1 MSLAIPPPVAND
13 NSSRQPPRLERLFS
27 EDAVFPVI
35 LSSNAPVSSP
45 VPATSPGV
53 ASPGTTINIPPISP
67 SPHFP
72 ELPLSAVSFSEYVQ
86 SELASAQA
94 SPHPRQFPPVAAVA
108 AALAA
113 VRLNIPSSDSP
124 PPPAQVSSAHRDP
137 HESMH
142 RSETLPNFS
151 NHEAGDSTESTSGGA
166 GGSDDMN
173 NAGVP
178 GASIS
183 EGGRRRGI
191 SLDGSESSHSAQSD
205 PYGPGHSRAPSRTRW
220 STLDCLQLD
229 DEGGITERV
238 LTRSDILQEARSAR
252 SSFGPSMSSVAQ
264 LLAQLPRPGTDAAA
278 SAGAAFDVPRAHQ
291 SNDGRR
297 ATQRALRDYLR
308 NSLQVRDIRQVDPAF
323 AAKPALWVR
332 HSALVVSLEGIR
344 AIIFWNKMYM
354 FDTRRPET
362 KELASIAQ
370 KCVTSTPDVDNP
382 QPFEFNA
389 LEGILIFIAVRLER
403 VFNDLKVEIDM
414 YIHQWPSKL
423 TTKMLEEL
431 RRRKQQLKHFHS
443 RASTMKTILENL
455 LDEDEEMANMYLTEK
470 QVNKDLVRPAHEH
483 MEVETLL
490 EAYLQVI
497 DEHVNHST
505 LLNDAI
511 DDTEDLLMIHLDK
524 LRNRLLSVELVLSVV
539 SMTFA
544 LGGVIAGVFGMNLHM
559 PLFEDNVPSLW
570 FFLAVGLI
578 VAVVTIPS
586 WLILTALKRRGL
598 YSVY

>member
-1 MSLAIPPPVAND
+1 M
-13 NSSRQPPRLERLFS
+13 
-27 EDAVFPVI
+27 
-35 LSSNAPVSSP
+35 
-45 VPATSPGV
+45 
-53 ASPGTTINIPPISP
+53 
-67 SPHFP
+67 PHFP
-72 ELPLSAVSFSEYVQ
+72 EFPLSAVSFSEYVQ

-94 SPHPRQFPPVAAVA
+94 SPPPRQFPPVAAVA

-113 VRLNIPSSDSP
+113 ARMTMAPSDSSP
-124 PPPAQVSSAHRDP
+124 SPTRASSVQAEVQ
-137 HESMH
+137 ESMH
-142 RSETLPNFS
+142 RSETLPNLS
-151 NHEAGDSTESTSGGA
+151 GHDIGDSTESSSGDGDGNDGA
-166 GGSDDMN
+166 N
-173 NAGVP
+173 NNVPPDAGNL
-178 GASIS
+178 G
-183 EGGRRRGI
+183 GGRRPDI
-191 SLDGSESSHSAQSD
+191 SSDESESTTSAQSD
-205 PYGPGHSRAPSRTRW
+205 PQGPSHSRAPSRTRW

-229 DEGGITERV
+229 DEGGITERI
-238 LTRSDILQEARSAR
+238 LTRSEILQEARSDRAN
-252 SSFGPSMSSVAQ
+252 FGPTLSSVAQ
-264 LLAQLPRPGTDAAA
+264 MLAQLPKPGSDAAA
-278 SAGAAFDVPRAHQ
+278 SAGAAFDIPRT
-291 SNDGRR
+291 SGSIDGRR

-332 HSALVVSLEGIR
+332 HSAFVVSLEGIR

-354 FDTRRPET
+354 FDTRRSET
-362 KELASIAQ
+362 QELASIAQ
-370 KCVTSTPDVDNP
+370 KCVTSTLDVDNP

-403 VFNDLKVEIDM
+403 VFNDMKPEIDT

-443 RASTMKTILENL
+443 RASTIKTILENL

-470 QVNKDLVRPAHEH
+470 QVNKDIVRPAHEH

-511 DDTEDLLMIHLDK
+511 DDTEDLVMIHLDK

-539 SMTFA
+539 SMMFT
-544 LGGVIAGVFGMNLHM
+544 LGGVIAGVFGMNLQM
-559 PLFEDNVPSLW
+559 PLFEDNAPSLW
-570 FFLAVGLI
+570 FFLVVGLI
-578 VAVVTIPS
+578 VGIVVIAS
-586 WLILTALKRRGL
+586 WMILIALKRRGL

>member
-1 MSLAIPPPVAND
+1 MPPW
-13 NSSRQPPRLERLFS
+13 QPPRLERLFS
-27 EDAVFPVI
+27 DDTIFPVV
-35 LSSNAPVSSP
+35 LPGGSPPVSATP
-45 VPATSPGV
+45 VSAAVHATSPGV
-53 ASPGTTINIPPISP
+53 LTTATSITIPPTSP
-67 SPHFP
+67 VSHFP

-94 SPHPRQFPPVAAVA
+94 SPPPRQFPPAAAVA
-108 AALAA
+108 AALTA
-113 VRLNIPSSDSP
+113 VRMSVAPVDSP
-124 PPPAQVSSAHRDP
+124 PPPSRTFTQSEAH
-137 HESMH
+137 ETMH
-142 RSETLPNFS
+142 RSETLPNLS
-151 NHEAGDSTESTSGGA
+151 SHDIGDSTESSSGGGDGNDEA
-166 GGSDDMN
+166 N
-173 NAGVP
+173 NNGPP
-178 GASIS
+178 GASLPGS
-183 EGGRRRGI
+183 GRRPSI
-191 SLDGSESSHSAQSD
+191 SSDGSESTTSAQSD
-205 PYGPGHSRAPSRTRW
+205 PQGPSHSRAPSRTRW

-229 DEGGITERV
+229 DEGEITERV
-238 LTRSDILQEARSAR
+238 LTRSEILQEARSDR
-252 SSFGPSMSSVAQ
+252 SNFGPNLSSVAQ
-264 LLAQLPRPGTDAAA
+264 MLSQLPRPGSEAAA
-278 SAGAAFDVPRAHQ
+278 SAGAGFDVPRA
-291 SNDGRR
+291 SPSTDGRR
-297 ATQRALRDYLR
+297 AAQRALRDYLR

-332 HSALVVSLEGIR
+332 HSAYVVSLEGIR

-354 FDTRRPET
+354 FDTRRAET

-403 VFNDLKVEIDM
+403 VFNDLKPEIDT

-443 RASTMKTILENL
+443 RASTIKTILENL

-470 QVNKDLVRPAHEH
+470 QVNKEINRPAHEH

-511 DDTEDLLMIHLDK
+511 DDTEDLVMIHLDK

-539 SMTFA
+539 SMTFTM
-544 LGGVIAGVFGMNLHM
+544 GGMIAGVFGMNLQM
-559 PLFEDNVPSLW
+559 PLFEEGVASLW
-570 FFLAVGLI
+570 FFLVMGLI
-578 VAVVTIPS
+578 LGIVMFGS
-586 WLILTALKRRGL
+586 WMILIALKRRGL